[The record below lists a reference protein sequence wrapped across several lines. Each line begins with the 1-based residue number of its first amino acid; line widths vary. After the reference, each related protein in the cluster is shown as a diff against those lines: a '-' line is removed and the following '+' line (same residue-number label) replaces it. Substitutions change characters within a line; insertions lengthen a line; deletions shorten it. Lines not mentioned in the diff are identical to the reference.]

1 MASLGGFSFGTK
13 ASTLSA
19 LKGMLRH
26 SSVCDCCVFTV
37 KEWGDNRQDVLARVR
52 DQFSPNPVIV
62 RSSALNEDDDV
73 CTMAGAYLSVKD
85 VATDDLKSVGD
96 AIDQVIASY
105 GDGAGD
111 LEWHE
116 ILVQPMIS
124 NVSMSGVVFS
134 HDLSTGAPY
143 YVINYD
149 DVSGK
154 TDTVTSGSTDTS
166 RTLLVHRA
174 HANQLQSPRFS
185 ALLHS
190 VQEIEQVVNS
200 PGVDLEFAVTN
211 AGEIYIFQ
219 VRRLSLRQNWN
230 RDISYNIDAALGSIQ
245 RFLRQEF
252 RPKHGVFGQTTIY
265 GEMPDWNP
273 AEMIGTVPRPL
284 ARSLYQ
290 DLITDSVWAQAR
302 AEMGYRDLSG
312 RRLMA
317 GLCGRVFIDVRE
329 SLNSFLPADLPAPI
343 GEKLANAWL
352 DRLRSHP
359 ELHDK
364 VEFEVMVT
372 AFSLDFE
379 QRLDLSAHGLDA
391 AERACFRDALRRL
404 TAAVITGKS
413 GDYVMQQL
421 RLQELERRRQA
432 LLQVQQL
439 GTDLLMQVSLLLRD
453 CRALGT
459 LPFAILARHGFIAEI
474 MLRSLV
480 CAGVLDEERA
490 RAFRASVPTVLTEF
504 LHAIQVSGRGERE
517 RAEFLAHYG
526 HLRPGT
532 YDILANRYDQHG
544 LLQEAGRDN
553 STGHIDALRFE
564 LTPREDRALADA
576 LAQAGLDVNNQ
587 TLLGFMRRAIAGREQ
602 AKLVFTR
609 NVSAALELIA
619 KWGGHNGLSRDEL
632 SFLTVDQILGVI
644 SNAHRLPDEDRL
656 REIAKAA
663 RADYEISQAIRLPYL
678 ISSEADIFVIPLL
691 KSRANF
697 VTAKRIQA
705 PLQYISDH
713 AVQAS
718 RSAGRVVLIERA
730 DPGYDW
736 IFLSPIAGLVTK
748 YGGANSHMAIRCAEL
763 NIPAAIGCGEQMFEQ
778 LRRSSAVLIDCAAA
792 VLAPVR

>member
-1 MASLGGFSFGTK
+1 MESTSGFSFGTK
-13 ASTLSA
+13 AATLGA
-19 LKGMLRH
+19 LKGMLKQ
-26 SSVCDCCVFTV
+26 SLICDCCVFTV
-37 KEWGDNRQDVLARVR
+37 KEWGENKQDVLSRVR
-52 DQFSPNPVIV
+52 AQFSPNAVIV
-62 RSSALNEDDDV
+62 RSSALNEDDDA

-85 VATDDLKSVGD
+85 VATDDLKSLGD
-96 AIDQVIASY
+96 AIEQVIASY

-111 LEWHE
+111 HEWHE

-134 HDLSTGAPY
+134 HDLASGAPY

-174 HANQLQSPRFS
+174 HAGRIQSPRFR
-185 ALLHS
+185 ALLKS
-190 VQEIEQVVNS
+190 VQEIEQIVNS

-245 RFLRQEF
+245 RFLQQEF
-252 RPKHGVFGQTTIY
+252 RPKNGVFGENTIY

-290 DLITDSVWAQAR
+290 NLITDSVWAEAR

-312 RRLMA
+312 RPLMV

-379 QRLDLSAHGLDA
+379 QRLDLSTHGLDA
-391 AERACFRDALRRL
+391 AERACFRDAVRRL
-404 TAAVITGKS
+404 TVSVITGKS
-413 GDYVMQQL
+413 GDHALQQQ
-421 RLQELERRRQA
+421 RLQELERRRKA
-432 LLQVQQL
+432 LLQAQP
-439 GTDLLMQVSLLLRD
+439 GADLLMQVNLLLRD

-480 CAGVLDEERA
+480 RTGVLDEERA

-504 LHAIQVSGRGERE
+504 LHAIQASSRGERE
-517 RAEFLAHYG
+517 RAEFMAKYG

-544 LLQEAGRDN
+544 QLLQDAGCDT
-553 STGHIDALRFE
+553 SAGHTDAFGFE
-564 LTPREDRALADA
+564 LTTAEDRALADA
-576 LAQAGLDVNNQ
+576 LTKAGLAFDNQ

-602 AKLVFTR
+602 AKLIFTR

-619 KWGGHNGLSRDEL
+619 QWGGHNGLSRDEL
-632 SFLTVDQILGVI
+632 SFLSVDQILDAL

-656 REIAKAA
+656 REIAKSA

-678 ISSEADIFVIPLL
+678 ISSEADVFVIPLL

-705 PLQYISDH
+705 QLQYVSDH

-718 RSAGRVVLIERA
+718 RSARKVVLIERA

-778 LRRSSAVLIDCAAA
+778 LRRSSAVLLDCAAA
-792 VLAPVR
+792 VLVPVR